1 MKARRLF
8 KIIPGVILLLMMAMT
23 PAVSAATVTHY
34 SYTFKSSGYDP
45 IYDLYFKG
53 VTHMNF
59 QMVDHGD
66 GTVTVTLNQVVNAI
80 FRNSDG
86 ILIGKYLAHILDHQ
100 NTKVGQF
107 HVTFTHFW
115 KVPGFGYL
123 IQEWVVFNYA
133 NGEVRVWH
141 TFP

>member
-1 MKARRLF
+1 MEAKKLF
-8 KIIPGVILLLMMAMT
+8 KLMPGVILLLIMAIT
-23 PAVSAATVTHY
+23 PAVSAATVSHNG
-34 SYTFKSSGYDP
+34 YTFRFSGYDP
-45 IYDLYFKG
+45 ISDLYYTG
-53 VTHMNF
+53 VDHMNF

-66 GTVTVTLNQVVNAI
+66 GTLTVTMNQVRNVI
-80 FRNSDG
+80 FRNAEG
-86 ILIGKYLAHILDHQ
+86 KLMGKYSAHILDHQ